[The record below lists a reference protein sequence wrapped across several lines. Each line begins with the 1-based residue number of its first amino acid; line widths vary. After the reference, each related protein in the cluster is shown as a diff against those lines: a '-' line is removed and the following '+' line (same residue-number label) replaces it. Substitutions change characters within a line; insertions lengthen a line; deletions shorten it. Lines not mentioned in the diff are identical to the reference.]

1 MAQDF
6 ESKGVLVTDS
16 ETAILSGS
24 EINSDDAIIGL
35 RLCNILTTAITM
47 DVYIDMNSAGTN
59 YYLCK
64 KLSIPP
70 TSSVELI
77 QGGAKVVVQATDDLY
92 GECGTADGCHVWVS
106 YVDEISE

>member
-64 KLSIPP
+64 NLSIPP